1 MTSNRFTLTS
11 FTYKMSSMKLFYVTE
26 QKRIV
31 GDKLQYLEKLLSGQ
45 PDGLIIRE
53 KDLSEEDLIAFA
65 APLVPIAE
73 RYQVPLILRGSP
85 TVARKLGIRQLQ
97 LSYTEAMAAPL
108 PSDFDAIGVSV
119 HHLDE
124 ALAVQ
129 AHGASR
135 ITYGH
140 IFTSPCKPGLPPRG
154 LAALDEIVQASKI
167 PVYAIGGITTE
178 TLPFLLPTK
187 IEGACLMS
195 ASMTDSSPE
204 TLTTRLRAILE
215 QSNA

>member
-1 MTSNRFTLTS
+1 
-11 FTYKMSSMKLFYVTE
+11 MSKMKLIYVTE
-26 QKRIV
+26 QQRII
-31 GDKLQYLEKLLSGQ
+31 GDERHYFEKLLSGQ

-53 KDLSEEDLIAFA
+53 KYLTDEQLLAFSE
-65 APLVPIAE
+65 PLVPLAE

-85 TVARKLGIRQLQ
+85 EIAKKLGIRQLQ
-97 LSYTEAMAAPL
+97 LSFPEAMRAPL
-108 PSDFDAIGVSV
+108 PSGFDEIGVSV

-124 ALAVQ
+124 AIAAE

-135 ITYGH
+135 VTYGH

-154 LAALDEIVQASKI
+154 VAALDEIAQACRI
-167 PVYAIGGITTE
+167 PVFAIGGITLD

-187 IEGACLMS
+187 IAGACLMS
-195 ASMTDSSPE
+195 ASMTDPHPE

-215 QSNA
+215 QS